1 MSATLTSTS
10 LVFGSGTA
18 TISGCNSMIVNN
30 SPTNDKHVANKEYV
44 DSKIEGLNVLD
55 SVRVATTSNINLSG
69 TQSIDGVSV
78 IADNRVLVKNQST
91 LSQNGVYLC
100 KSGTWTRTSDMDT
113 GNDASNNFTFVE
125 EGTTNEHQGFVCT
138 SNKGSAVVGTNNL
151 EFTQFSGTGSISAGT
166 NLSMNGSVISFDP
179 NKAFNTNK
187 ATSLAINEGDVNIA
201 SSGASTTVKGTL
213 NVDEAVTLTGTTTVS
228 SLTLG
233 STQITSSALE
243 LNILDG
249 ATLSTNQL
257 NYLDGSTNFNDISI
271 TSGTSSTGYT
281 NSWQYLQFDSN
292 SSNVVIGNNITSVS
306 VELVLSSDDAVMRL
320 DLYKSSIVLH
330 GTNDTQAGAGHISGT
345 AISSSTVNL
354 TSTSNSTKSYID
366 FSFSSS
372 NISIDTSKYYY
383 IKVVRVSGTGNPIIY
398 IDSSFSGSKIGGAG
412 GNFTGLNYKT
422 VISKDY
428 VGGEIS
434 SNKAVIYDSNGGM
447 NANNLTLNTTL
458 DVHGITNI
466 NDTTQSTSSTTGA
479 LIVDGGVGIT
489 KDVFIAG
496 ASTITG
502 VSTASSHVSSS
513 DRRLKKNIRVIKDC
527 LGKVKKIRG
536 VNFTW
541 IKDGSKD
548 FGVIAQEIEKVAPFA
563 VKESDDGMKKVDYGR
578 LAPLFIQSIKEQQ
591 QIIEDQ
597 QEEIDGLKE
606 QFEDLKA
613 KVAELAK

>member
-1 MSATLTSTS
+1 MAATLTPTG
-10 LVFGSGTA
+10 LVFGSNTA
-18 TISGCNSMIVNN
+18 TISGCNSMSVNN
-30 SPTNDKHVANKEYV
+30 PPTNNADVANKEYV

-78 IADNRVLVKNQST
+78 IADNRVLVKNQTT

-100 KSGTWTRTSDMDT
+100 KSGTWTRTSDMGT
-113 GNDASNNFTFVE
+113 GSDASNNFTFVE

-151 EFTQFSGTGSISAGT
+151 EFTQFSGTGSISTGT

-179 NKAFNTNK
+179 NEAFNTNK
-187 ATSLAINEGDVNIA
+187 ATSLAINEGNVNIA

-213 NVDEAVTLTGTTTVS
+213 NVDEAVTLTGTLNSGATTVS
-228 SLTLG
+228 SFTLG
-233 STQITSSALE
+233 STQVTSSAAE

-257 NYLDGSTNFNDISI
+257 NYLDGITNFNDVSI
-271 TSGTSSTGYT
+271 TSGSGSTGYT
-281 NSWQYLQFDSN
+281 NSWQYLQFNSN
-292 SSNVVIGNNITSVS
+292 SSNVVTGNNINSVS
-306 VELVLSSDDAVMRL
+306 VELSISSNDAVMRL
-320 DLYKSSIVLH
+320 DLYESSTVLH

-372 NISIDTSKYYY
+372 NISIDHNKYYY
-383 IKVVRVSGTGNPIIY
+383 IKVVKVSGTGNPNIY

-412 GNFTGLNYKT
+412 GSFTGLNYKT

-458 DVHGITNI
+458 DVDGVVNL
-466 NDTTQSTSSTTGA
+466 NNTTQSSSSTTGA
-479 LIVDGGVGIT
+479 LIVDGGVGIA
-489 KDVFIAG
+489 KDVH
-496 ASTITG
+496 ITG

-513 DRRLKKNIRVIKDC
+513 DRRLKKNIKVIKDC

-563 VKESDDGMKKVDYGR
+563 VKESEDGMKKVDYGR

-597 QEEIDGLKE
+597 QDEIDGLKE

-613 KVAELAK
+613 KVAELLK